1 MSRKLYLVSSG
12 CIFGMVACLHALRLI
27 FAVQIQV
34 GGWVFPLWFSWF
46 GLPGATAWCTWAF
59 YEVRKA

>member
-34 GGWVFPLWFSWF
+34 GGWVFPF
-46 GLPGATAWCTWAF
+46 GSHGLVSLAQLPGAPGRF
-59 YEVRKA
+59 MR